1 MASCDVC
8 GALASR
14 AKNPVFPA
22 DEFRQ
27 LVANGFGPEPAT
39 VARWAAEQGV
49 SEAAALVAWQGKVAQ
64 TSSEWLLCA
73 SCAERTAPYRKRPG
87 KARSW
92 WPMVAGVVA
101 VGVIVLIAL
110 LIVNAPKSKA
120 RSLKPHELAVVTTN
134 AVAFSPDSRTVA
146 GATTDKLVK
155 LWDVA
160 SGKDLNTLTGHAQRV
175 TAVAFSPDGKLLAS
189 GSQDRTIKLWGTAA
203 MRGEGSK
210 PAEALTLRG
219 HNLGVSSVAFSPD
232 GGWLASGSYGGTVK
246 LWDVRA
252 GDAPAVRT
260 VAADASDV
268 NGLAFAPDGALLA
281 TAGQDGKITLW
292 DVPALLGA
300 GDDAATPTRVLDGP
314 ASGSTSVA
322 FSPDGLLLAA
332 GGRDGTVKVWDVRKA
347 LTSEDRAA
355 ALLRTLT
362 GHAKAVTGVAFTPDG
377 QLLASSSDDGTVKLW
392 QRESGQLLRT
402 LVGYEREMYP
412 ATSVAV
418 SPDGRWLADGNEFD
432 TKLWDLRSVQ

>member
-8 GALASR
+8 GAVASR

-27 LVANGFGPEPAT
+27 LVANGFAPEPAT

-49 SEAAALVAWQGKVAQ
+49 SVAAALAAWQGKVAQ

-73 SCAERTAPYRKRPG
+73 SCAERTAPYRKGPG

-92 WPMVAGVVA
+92 WPIVAGVAA
-101 VGVIVLIAL
+101 VVVIAL
-110 LIVNAPKSKA
+110 LALWIVNAPKSKA

-160 SGKDLNTLTGHAQRV
+160 TGKDLNTLTGHTQRV

-189 GSQDRTIKLWGTAA
+189 GSQDRTIKLWDAVA
-203 MRGEGSK
+203 VRGEGTR
-210 PAEALTLRG
+210 PAEPLTLRG
-219 HNLGVSSVAFSPD
+219 HTLGVSSVAFSPD
-232 GGWLASGSYGGTVK
+232 GRWLASGSYGGAVK
-246 LWDVRA
+246 LWDVAALLGA

-268 NGLAFAPDGALLA
+268 NSLAFAPDGALLA
-281 TAGQDGKITLW
+281 TAGQDGKVNLW
-292 DVPALLGA
+292 DVTALLGA
-300 GDDAATPTRVLDGP
+300 GGGAAAPARVLDGP

-332 GGRDGTVKVWDVRKA
+332 GGRDGTVKVWDVRKVA
-347 LTSEDRAA
+347 CIGGRRGRPSTYADGACEGRHRRRLHARRAA
-355 ALLRTLT
+355 I
-362 GHAKAVTGVAFTPDG
+362 G
-377 QLLASSSDDGTVKLW
+377 QW
-392 QRESGQLLRT
+392 QR
-402 LVGYEREMYP
+402 
-412 ATSVAV
+412 
-418 SPDGRWLADGNEFD
+418 
-432 TKLWDLRSVQ
+432 